1 MPPPGHRAPP
11 RAAPP
16 AGPPTA
22 SSTRSVTSA
31 MRRRERPPRRRTGL
45 EYPRVRPLDVG
56 ACGRRA
62 VRSDRAG
69 GAKAARAARDA
80 PASSSS
86 RAGGAQA
93 QLRDLRAAPRR
104 RERGGGDQG
113 AAPAR
118 VLAKA
123 QERTRGV
130 VLSRDA
136 GEELEFLTLLPRGP
150 RALSRLTSSCSRRAR
165 GRDRSQRERCAR
177 AGRRAPGGRLR
188 QPAPRNV
195 LRRIKAAASRAIE
208 STMAPR

>member
-1 MPPPGHRAPP
+1 MAEVSLQPRQDQACRQQAMPPPAHRAPT

-31 MRRRERPPRRRTGL
+31 MRRWERPPRRRTGL
-45 EYPRVRPLDVG
+45 EYPRVRPLDAG

-62 VRSDRAG
+62 VRSARAG
-69 GAKAARAARDA
+69 GATAARAAVTLLHPPARGQGCSGAAARSTRCA
-80 PASSSS
+80 PSARARGQRPGRGASAGPGQSS
-86 RAGGAQA
+86 GA
-93 QLRDLRAAPRR
+93 RPRR
-104 RERGGGDQG
+104 RT
-113 AAPAR
+113 P
-118 VLAKA
+118 
-123 QERTRGV
+123 
-130 VLSRDA
+130 RDA
-136 GEELEFLTLLPRGP
+136 GEELEC
-150 RALSRLTSSCSRRAR
+150 ARRAR